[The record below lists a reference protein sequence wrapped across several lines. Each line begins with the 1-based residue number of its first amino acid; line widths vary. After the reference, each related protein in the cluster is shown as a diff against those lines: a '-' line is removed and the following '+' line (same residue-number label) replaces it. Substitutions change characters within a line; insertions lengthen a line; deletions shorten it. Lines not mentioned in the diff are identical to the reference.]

1 MGCLKMGLALPM
13 RGDDES
19 FAAALTAAARRG
31 PGALRT
37 GDDGAAAPPPCCRL
51 FRSGAA
57 PQGTEGDNRL
67 RKYETATIWKTGISE
82 ADLAEEEKKLVD
94 VITSNGGSHS
104 DTEKWGA
111 RELAYPIKKET
122 EGTYWFFH
130 WTGDEQGINAIDRY
144 LKLNESCLRFL
155 TLRVG
160 EVDEPVEPPPSEGK
174 TAEKK
179 DEGEGA

>member
-1 MGCLKMGLALPM
+1 
-13 RGDDES
+13 
-19 FAAALTAAARRG
+19 
-31 PGALRT
+31 
-37 GDDGAAAPPPCCRL
+37 
-51 FRSGAA
+51 
-57 PQGTEGDNRL
+57 L
-67 RKYETATIWKTGISE
+67 RKYETATIWKTSLAE
-82 ADLAEEEKKLVD
+82 AELAEEEKRLVD

-130 WTGDEQGINAIDRY
+130 WTGDEQAINAIDRH

-160 EVDEPVEPPPSEGK
+160 EAPEPVETPPAKK
-174 TAEKK
+174 TAPKK
-179 DEGEGA
+179 EEGEE

>member
-1 MGCLKMGLALPM
+1 MGPALPL

-31 PGALRT
+31 TGALRT
-37 GDDGAAAPPPCCRL
+37 GDDGAAAPPPHSRL
-51 FRSGAA
+51 LRSGAA
-57 PQGTEGDNRL
+57 PQGTEGVNRL
-67 RKYETATIWKTGISE
+67 RKYETATIWKTSLSE

-130 WTGDEQGINAIDRY
+130 WTGDEQGVNAIDRY
-144 LKLNESCLRFL
+144 LKLNDSCLRFL

-160 EVDEPVEPPPSEGK
+160 EVAEPEEAPPAKKETAGK
-174 TAEKK
+174 KE
-179 DEGEGA
+179 EGEE